1 MKKMDRRE
9 SENVRDESREEDEG
23 EKEMDANMG
32 GEQWTRRTLER
43 GVAKGDWEKAP
54 TYVEP

>member
-1 MKKMDRRE
+1 MDRRE

-23 EKEMDANMG
+23 KKEMDANMG